1 MRSNIRRFI
10 GIGSVA
16 TFSFL
21 LLVGTVSADV
31 DLTRLPLGDGKISST
46 PTRGSVWPCRT
57 ETFGT
62 RRSHGGEWIKTADGT
77 FDFANKPT
85 VDGDVMWPHHI
96 SITLAGDKRRIVG
109 NDLPLHGT
117 GNFPISPGSDVYRY
131 DTNPNSIRAQDVLM
145 ELPSNPVAAARES
158 CVSFGAVGMLL
169 TGGLLY
175 NALDA
180 NGEDAVA
187 HEIQDKCQGHP
198 QRNGAYH
205 YHNLTTCQKDE
216 DNKKH
221 SALVGYAFDGFGIFG
236 KRGENGK
243 LVKNADLD
251 DCHGHTH
258 VIDWDGKRVAMYH
271 YHATWE
277 YPYTVGCFKGTPQR
291 LPQAER
297 LPRARRP

>member
-1 MRSNIRRFI
+1 MNKSPSRFI
-10 GIGSVA
+10 GNGSISA
-16 TFSFL
+16 FAFL
-21 LLVGTVSADV
+21 LLAGSVSADV
-31 DLTRLPLGDGKISST
+31 DLTKLPLGDGKISDN
-46 PTRGSVWPCRT
+46 PLRGSVWPCQT

-62 RRSHGGEWIKTADGT
+62 RRSHGGEWIKADGT
-77 FDFANKPT
+77 YDFANKPT
-85 VDGDVMWPHHI
+85 VDGEVMWPHHI
-96 SITLAGDKRRIVG
+96 AITLLGDKRRIVG
-109 NDLPLHGT
+109 NDLPVHAT
-117 GNFPISPGSDVYRY
+117 GNFPISPSSTVYRY
-131 DTNPNSIRAQDVLM
+131 DTNPNSIRAQQVLM
-145 ELPSNPVAAARES
+145 DLPANPVAATRES

-205 YHNLTTCQKDE
+205 YHNLSTCQKD
-216 DNKKH
+216 DGDKKH
-221 SALVGYAFDGFGIFG
+221 GALVGYAFDGFGIFG
-236 KRGENGK
+236 KRGENGT
-243 LVKNADLD
+243 LLKNADLD

-258 VIDWDGKRVAMYH
+258 LIEWDGKKISMYH

-291 LPQAER
+291 LPRQER
-297 LPRARRP
+297 QPRRTG